1 MLHQRIAAGQRNTCA
16 HICTGVLPP
25 LGPTSTDSECWVRC
39 HVDIGP
45 DSPISKV
52 YFTGQREPQSGW
64 THCIALDTHR
74 YRVVGGDRTMFLADM
89 YIWQMAHRNGV
100 VPDDRME
107 HLAYTA
113 PLDQIMECMQVLR
126 SVEF

>member
-1 MLHQRIAAGQRNTCA
+1 
-16 HICTGVLPP
+16 
-25 LGPTSTDSECWVRC
+25 
-39 HVDIGP
+39 
-45 DSPISKV
+45 
-52 YFTGQREPQSGW
+52 
-64 THCIALDTHR
+64 
-74 YRVVGGDRTMFLADM
+74 MFLADM
-89 YIWQMAHRNGV
+89 YLWQMAHRNGV